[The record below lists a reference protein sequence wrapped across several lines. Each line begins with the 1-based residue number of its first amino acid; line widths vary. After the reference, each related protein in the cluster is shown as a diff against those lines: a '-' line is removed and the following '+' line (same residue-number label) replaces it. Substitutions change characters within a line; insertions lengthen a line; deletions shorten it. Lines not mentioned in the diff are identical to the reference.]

1 MTEQIVLWFRRQQ
14 NTSALSVEFSFSQ
27 LWASLL
33 SLILFFLF
41 FGLLIRSPGKVTSGP
56 LESFWLGC
64 VAVVV
69 EWCHLIGW

>member
-1 MTEQIVLWFRRQQ
+1 MTEQILVLWFRRQQ

-33 SLILFFLF
+33 SLILFFI
-41 FGLLIRSPGKVTSGP
+41 FGFVIRSPGKVTSGP
-56 LESFWLGC
+56 PEGFWLGC